1 MPDVRWRDWLTQARP
16 TAAAYAASIQ
26 NLPQDIAGM
35 EGAVTGC
42 SIYPIKGLGALDVP
56 EMLVAGTGL
65 KTADGKIPDRGLM
78 LAMRL
83 TENKDM
89 TGVSYGYKRLSQR
102 NSGYLARM
110 MPSYNGHMLS
120 YHADG
125 MDPLHICPEQFF
137 PSRKGA
143 TVMVKMYDEG
153 EELMPACLEDGP
165 ITPWIRQFLGMA
177 QTKVDPDTVVV
188 LCPMFNYQ
196 RAVERMHACN
206 MIRSMQFTDGGFGLA
221 VSCSTTSWM
230 NQLIKEQR
238 GPDFRDVPVGAFRPN
253 IVLDGLP
260 PNAEDLVDTLQ
271 FEGGHSILF
280 GGQCVRCAVTKIDPA
295 TGVAPD
301 NEPLKFL
308 ATQRPPRPDK
318 LNKTTFGV
326 NWVSDREGWHIRC
339 GQSFTVAS
347 EKQMITV

>member
-16 TAAAYAASIQ
+16 SAAAYAASIQ

-35 EGAVTGC
+35 EGAITGC

-65 KTADGKIPDRGLM
+65 KTADGKIADRGLM
-78 LAMRL
+78 LAIRL
-83 TENKDM
+83 EQKQQVD
-89 TGVSYGYKRLSQR
+89 GVFYGYKRFSQR
-102 NSGYLARM
+102 DTPCLALA
-110 MPSYNGHMLS
+110 MPSYNGHIVS
-120 YHADG
+120 YNADG
-125 MDPLHICPEQFF
+125 MDTLHIYPEQML

-153 EELMPACLEDGP
+153 NDVLPASIEDGP
-165 ITPWIRQFLGMA
+165 ITPWVRSFLA
-177 QTKVDPDTVVV
+177 RSKVKVDPNSVVV
-188 LCPMFNYQ
+188 LCPMLHYQ
-196 RAVERMHACN
+196 RGIEKMHARKTCG
-206 MIRSMQFTDGGFGLA
+206 SMQFTDGGYGLA
-221 VSCSTTSWM
+221 VSSSTVIWM
-230 NQLIKEQR
+230 NGLIKETR
-238 GPDFRDVPVGAFRPN
+238 GIDFRGIKAGAFRPN

-271 FEGGHSILF
+271 FEGGHSMLF
-280 GGQCVRCAVTKIDPA
+280 GGLCVRCSVTMIDPK

-301 NEPLKFL
+301 AEPLAFL
-308 ATQRPPRPDK
+308 AKQRPPRPDK

-326 NWVSDREGWHIRC
+326 NWVSDSEGWHIRC
-339 GQSFTVAS
+339 GQSFAVAS